1 MISKI
6 KRFFNQSAN
15 EANKE
20 IERLRAELAV
30 IRSMADDELR
40 GMITDIKFDTMISI
54 SELRQR
60 IAKLERAGAMDKR
73 SKTTQEFILS
83 YLMNEG
89 DNPNPSDILKH

>member
-1 MISKI
+1 MISRI
-6 KRFFNQSAN
+6 KKFFNRNA
-15 EANKE
+15 EETTKE
-20 IERLRAELAV
+20 IEQLRTELAV

-60 IAKLERAGAMDKR
+60 VAKLERSGVMGKR

>member
-1 MISKI
+1 MINKI
-6 KRFFNQSAN
+6 KNFFNQGTSQ
-15 EANKE
+15 ANKE
-20 IERLRAELAV
+20 IDRLRAELAT

-60 IAKLERAGAMDKR
+60 IIKLEKAGAMSKR

-83 YLMNEG
+83 YLMNESN
-89 DNPNPSDILKH
+89 NPNPSDVLKH